1 MKFRF
6 ILLSAALILLAGCS
20 SFGGKEEQ
28 NPPAKLEAFSEKVKL
43 SRVWKASSGKIE
55 KSNRQIQPIL
65 VDTTL
70 YTASTSG
77 VITAFDAETGNK
89 LWSRKLKLNLTAGIG
104 YGDGLLLAGTEDGEV
119 VALYASNG
127 NPAWVGEVK
136 GGVLASPA
144 GGQNIV
150 VVPTSGD
157 KLIGLSATDGTIVW
171 TLSEAT
177 PRLLLRGRGRPLVV
191 SDVVLAG
198 FDNGK
203 LMLIRL
209 DNGQRLWEVRV
220 GDSIGKTEIERLAD
234 VDARPILIDETVYS
248 AAYQTRIVAIDA
260 PTAKITWENDI
271 STNRDMDADERYL
284 FVVGENDVIY
294 ALDRESGETVWE
306 QDKLL
311 NRKLT
316 APAVLNQ
323 HIVVGDSMGFI
334 HVINSATGE
343 IEGREKTGSEFLSQ
357 PVTRGGSVWI
367 QTLEGDVIAWQLSE

>member
-89 LWSRKLKLNLTAGIG
+89 LWSRKLKLTLTAGIG

-234 VDARPILIDETVYS
+234 VDARPILIDETVYA
-248 AAYQTRIVAIDA
+248 AAYPTRIVAIDA

-294 ALDRESGETVWE
+294 AVDRESGETVWE

-343 IEGREKTGSEFLSQ
+343 IEGREKTGSAILSQ
-357 PVTRGGSVWI
+357 PVTRGRSVWV
-367 QTLEGDVIAWQLSE
+367 QALDGNVIAWQLSE

>member
-1 MKFRF
+1 MKLRFF
-6 ILLSAALILLAGCS
+6 ILLLAATLISGCS
-20 SFGGKEEQ
+20 MFGGKEEL
-28 NPPAKLEAFSEKVKL
+28 NPPEKLQPVIEKVKFGK
-43 SRVWKASSGKIE
+43 VWKASSGKIL
-55 KSNRQIQPIL
+55 KNNKQIQPIL

-70 YTASTSG
+70 YAVSSAG
-77 VITAFDAETGNK
+77 VVSAFDAETGDK
-89 LWSRKLKLNLTAGIG
+89 LWSRKLKLKITAGIG

-127 NPAWVGEVK
+127 NPAWVADAR

-144 GGQNIV
+144 GGQNVV

-157 KLIGLSATDGTIVW
+157 KLVGLSATDGTIIW
-171 TLSEAT
+171 TLSETT

-191 SDVVLAG
+191 SDVILAG

-234 VDARPILIDETVYS
+234 VDGRPVLIDETVYS
-248 AAYQTRIVAIDA
+248 AAYQSRVMAIDA
-260 PTAKITWENDI
+260 PSAKMVWENEI
-271 STNRDMDADERYL
+271 STSKDMDADESNLY
-284 FVVGENDVIY
+284 VVGENDVIY
-294 ALDRESGETVWE
+294 AINRESGETVWE
-306 QDKLL
+306 QDELL

-316 APAVLNQ
+316 PPAVINR
-323 HIVVGDSMGFI
+323 HIVVGDYQGYL

-343 IEGREKTGSEFLSQ
+343 IDARVKTGSEFLSQ
-357 PVTRGGSVWI
+357 PVTRGNSVWV
-367 QTLEGDVIAWQLSE
+367 QTLEGNIFAFQLSE

>member
-1 MKFRF
+1 MNPRFF
-6 ILLSAALILLAGCS
+6 ILFFALTVLSGCS

-43 SRVWKASSGKIE
+43 NRAWKASSGKIE
-55 KSNRQIQPIL
+55 KNNKEIQPIL

-70 YTASTSG
+70 FTASTSG
-77 VITAFDAETGNK
+77 VISAFEAETGDR
-89 LWSRKLKLNLTAGIG
+89 LWNRKLKLTLTAGIG

-127 NPAWVGEVK
+127 NPAWVGDAK
-136 GGVLASPA
+136 GSVLASPS
-144 GGQNIV
+144 GGQNVV

-157 KLIGLSATDGTIVW
+157 KLVGLSATDGELIW
-171 TLSEAT
+171 TLAEST
-177 PRLLLRGRGRPLVV
+177 PRLLLRGRGRPLIV
-191 SDVVLAG
+191 SDVALAG

-220 GDSIGKTEIERLAD
+220 GDAIGKTEIERLAD
-234 VDARPILIDETVYS
+234 VDARPILIGDTVYA

-260 PTAKITWENDI
+260 PTAKMIWENEI
-271 STNRDMDADERYL
+271 STNKDMDTDDNYL
-284 FVVGENDVIY
+284 FIVGENDVVY
-294 ALDRESGETVWE
+294 ALDRATGQTVWE

-323 HIVVGDSMGFI
+323 HIVLGDSKGFI
-334 HVINSATGE
+334 HIINSATGE

-357 PVTRGGSVWI
+357 PVTRGSSVWF
-367 QTLEGDVIAWQLSE
+367 QTLDGDVSAWQLSK

>member
-1 MKFRF
+1 MKFKF
-6 ILLSAALILLAGCS
+6 LLLSSALIILAGCS

-28 NPPAKLEAFSEKVKL
+28 NPPAKLEAFSENVQL
-43 SRVWKASSGKIE
+43 SRVWKASSGKIQ
-55 KSNRQIQPIL
+55 KNNRQIQPIL

-89 LWSRKLKLNLTAGIG
+89 LWNRKLKLTLTAGIG

-127 NPAWVGEVK
+127 NPAWVGDVK

-144 GGQNIV
+144 GGQNV
-150 VVPTSGD
+150 VVVHTSGD
-157 KLIGLSATDGTIVW
+157 RLIGLSATDGTIIW
-171 TLSEAT
+171 TLSEST

-234 VDARPILIDETVYS
+234 VDARPILINETVYS
-248 AAYQTRIVAIDA
+248 AAYQSRIIAIDA
-260 PTAKITWENDI
+260 PSAKMIWENDI
-271 STNRDMDADERYL
+271 STNKDMDADERYL
-284 FVVGENDVIY
+284 FVVGENDIVY
-294 ALDRESGETVWE
+294 AIDRENGETVWE

-316 APAVLNQ
+316 PPAVIGQ
-323 HIVVGDSMGFI
+323 HIVVGDSKGFVHI
-334 HVINSATGE
+334 INSATGE
-343 IEGREKTGSEFLSQ
+343 IEGRAKTGSEFLSQ
-357 PVTRGGSVWI
+357 PVTRGRSVWI

>member
-1 MKFRF
+1 MKRGF
-6 ILLSAALILLAGCS
+6 IFLLLAAMLVTGCS

-28 NPPAKLEAFSEKVKL
+28 NPPEKLQPVNEKVKF
-43 SRVWKASSGKIE
+43 SKAWKTSSGKIL

-70 YTASTSG
+70 YTVSTEGLIS
-77 VITAFDAETGNK
+77 AFDAESGDK
-89 LWSRKLKLNLTAGIG
+89 LWSRKLKLKITAGIG

-127 NPAWVGEVK
+127 NPAWVGNAK

-144 GGQNIV
+144 GGQNVV

-157 KLIGLSATDGTIVW
+157 KLVGLSATDGTIIW
-171 TLSEAT
+171 TLSEST

-203 LMLIRL
+203 LMLVRL

-220 GDSIGKTEIERLAD
+220 GDAIGKTEIERLAD
-234 VDARPILIDETVYS
+234 VDTRPILINETVYS
-248 AAYQTRIVAIDA
+248 AAYQSRVVAIDA
-260 PTAKITWENDI
+260 PTAKILWENEI
-271 STNRDMDADERYL
+271 STSKDMDADESNLYA
-284 FVVGENDVIY
+284 VGESDVIY
-294 ALDRESGETVWE
+294 AINRETGETVWE
-306 QDKLL
+306 QDELL

-316 APAVLNQ
+316 PPAVINR
-323 HIVVGDSMGFI
+323 HIVVGDYQGYM

-343 IEGREKTGSEFLSQ
+343 IEARVKTGSEFLSQ
-357 PVTRGGSVWI
+357 PVTRGDSVWV
-367 QTLEGDVIAWQLSE
+367 QTLEGDIFAFQLSE

>member
-55 KSNRQIQPIL
+55 KNNRQIQPIL

-220 GDSIGKTEIERLAD
+220 GDSQRHIR
-234 VDARPILIDETVYS
+234 
-248 AAYQTRIVAIDA
+248 Q
-260 PTAKITWENDI
+260 
-271 STNRDMDADERYL
+271 
-284 FVVGENDVIY
+284 
-294 ALDRESGETVWE
+294 ESL
-306 QDKLL
+306 Q
-311 NRKLT
+311 
-316 APAVLNQ
+316 
-323 HIVVGDSMGFI
+323 
-334 HVINSATGE
+334 
-343 IEGREKTGSEFLSQ
+343 
-357 PVTRGGSVWI
+357 
-367 QTLEGDVIAWQLSE
+367 